1 MKYHEVVRPREI
13 EKPIKTTRMADI
25 VDAFD
30 AEFCDVN
37 QEIMFKLLLVT
48 EILSPLVFFFFDS
61 ISWVEL
67 CPHRRRTTW
76 ISNRCC
82 FSCARR
88 LRPCLKVHFLTEELC
103 GFVFV
108 SDLIALEYQGKRR
121 LKYDGHSTL
130 ERITHPKRRRK
141 SGMSSRISLDRS
153 IKILVT
159 I

>member
-1 MKYHEVVRPREI
+1 MDI
-13 EKPIKTTRMADI
+13 KP
-25 VDAFD
+25 
-30 AEFCDVN
+30 
-37 QEIMFKLLLVT
+37 LLL
-48 EILSPLVFFFFDS
+48 LM
-61 ISWVEL
+61 
-67 CPHRRRTTW
+67 
-76 ISNRCC
+76 
-82 FSCARR
+82 CAKVASM
-88 LRPCLKVHFLTEELC
+88 LKGTTEELC

-153 IKILVT
+153 TKILVT